1 MKSLFRWFLYL
12 LGGVLLLVL
21 IGPFLIP
28 FPPLQ
33 DTVPVQELADED
45 SLFTEVFGLRVHYK
59 EDGQGEPTLVLLHGF
74 AASVFSWRKVQEPL
88 AQYGRVVAFDRPAFG
103 LTERPL
109 NWQGPN
115 PYAAEN
121 QADLTVALMER
132 LGIEQAIL
140 VGNSAGGTVA
150 VRSALDHPERV
161 KALVLVDAAIY
172 QGGGSPAWVRP
183 LLNTPQAQRI
193 GPLLM
198 RRIQNWGLDFAR
210 SAWHDPTKISTEIW
224 EGYTRPLQAEN
235 WDRGLWELFASS
247 RESDLASQLGQLD
260 LPVLVISGDD
270 DRIVDTKLSVR
281 LAEDIPG
288 AELVIIPNCGHVPQE
303 ECPQAFLEAVENF
316 LAGLN

>member
-1 MKSLFRWFLYL
+1 MKTLLRWSLYV
-12 LGGVLLLVL
+12 LGALLLLVL

-28 FPPLQ
+28 VPPLQ
-33 DTVPVQELADED
+33 GSLPVQELADED
-45 SLFTEVFGLRVHYK
+45 SRFTEVNGLRVHYK
-59 EDGQGEPTLVLLHGF
+59 EDGQGEPTLILLHGF
-74 AASVFSWRKVQEPL
+74 AASEFSWREVRAPL
-88 AQYGRVVAFDRPAFG
+88 AEYGRVVAFDRPAFG
-103 LTERPL
+103 LTERPVR
-109 NWQGPN
+109 WQGAN

-121 QADLTVALMER
+121 QADLTMALMDR

-150 VRSALDHPERV
+150 VRSALSYPERV

-210 SAWHDPTKISTEIW
+210 SAWHDPSKISAEVW
-224 EGYTRPLQAEN
+224 EGYTKPLQAEN

-247 RESDLASQLGQLD
+247 RESNLASQVEQLN

-270 DRIVDTKLSVR
+270 DRIVETQLSVR
-281 LAEDIPG
+281 LAEEIPG

-303 ECPQAFLEAVENF
+303 ECPQAFLEAVEGF
-316 LAGLN
+316 LAGLE

>member
-1 MKSLFRWFLYL
+1 MKRLFRWFLYI
-12 LGGVLLLVL
+12 LGAVLLVVL

-28 FPPLQ
+28 IPPLQ

-45 SLFTEVFGLRVHYK
+45 SLFTELNGFKVHYK
-59 EDGQGEPTLVLLHGF
+59 EDGRGEPALVLLHGF
-74 AASVFSWRKVQEPL
+74 AASVYSWREVQEPL

-103 LTERPL
+103 FTERPL
-109 NWQGPN
+109 SWQGPN

-121 QADLTVALMER
+121 QADLTMALMDR
-132 LGIEQAIL
+132 LGIDQAIL

-150 VRSALDHPERV
+150 VRSALSYPERV

-210 SAWHDPTKISTEIW
+210 SAWHDPSKISAEIW
-224 EGYTRPLQAEN
+224 EGYTKPLQAEN

-247 RESDLASQLGQLD
+247 RESDLASQLDQLN

-270 DRIVDTKLSVR
+270 DRIVDTQLSVR

-288 AELVIIPNCGHVPQE
+288 ASLVVIPDCGHVPQE
-303 ECPQAFLEAVENF
+303 ECPQAFLEAVGIF
-316 LAGLN
+316 LTGLD

>member
-1 MKSLFRWFLYL
+1 MNRFLRWSLYA
-12 LGGVLLLVL
+12 LGGLLLLVL

-28 FPPLQ
+28 IPPLEG
-33 DTVPVQELADED
+33 TVPVQALADED
-45 SLFTEVFGLRVHYK
+45 SRFVEVNGLQVHYK
-59 EDGQGEPTLVLLHGF
+59 EDGQGEPTLILLHGF
-74 AASVFSWRKVQEPL
+74 ASSVFSWREVREPL

-103 LTERPL
+103 LTERPTR
-109 NWQGPN
+109 WQGAN
-115 PYAAEN
+115 PYAADN
-121 QADLTVALMER
+121 QADLTVALMDR

-150 VRSALDHPERV
+150 ARSALDHPDRV

-183 LLNTPQAQRI
+183 LLNTPQARRI

-210 SAWHDPTKISTEIW
+210 SAWHDPSKISEEVW
-224 EGYTRPLQAEN
+224 EGYTKPLQAEN

-247 RESDLASQLGQLD
+247 RESDLASQLDQLN

-270 DRIVDTKLSVR
+270 DRIVDTQLSVR
-281 LAEDIPG
+281 LAEHIPG
-288 AELVIIPNCGHVPQE
+288 AKLVIVPDCGHVPQE
-303 ECPQAFLEAVENF
+303 ECPEAFLEAVEGF
-316 LAGLN
+316 LAGLE